1 MERLPQQAWSLFI
14 KIYHQLLPSVQH
26 SSVHQQ
32 VIFVILII
40 KIQISA
46 TARKRKE
53 DKIFWPVRDRNLFPS
68 QLAKSP
74 LRAPNNEQKR
84 KRSMIWL
91 SSCRHSGRDL
101 SLLPTT
107 SRSSALVPAANR
119 DRPSPAPNNEHYERC
134 QAGAGVDVRTPSLDQ
149 MMDAMDDPDLR
160 PLRWIIITILILFA
174 FLHITCTTFMLSGIP
189 NRVDSHDLK
198 EWRDKSSF
206 GHYDFSYLR
215 IDFSTEL
222 NVGHAF
228 VSFTH
233 PEHITNFVNA
243 KVGKP
248 WSLYGSTKRCE
259 VSSRESTVSSPSSA
273 TPSSGRRLLRAAP
286 SSGTTMSRMSCLTTD
301 TRT

>member
-1 MERLPQQAWSLFI
+1 MIIIMARLPQQALSSFI

-53 DKIFWPVRDRNLFPS
+53 DKIFWPDRDLFPS

-84 KRSMIWL
+84 KRSMI
-91 SSCRHSGRDL
+91 
-101 SLLPTT
+101 
-107 SRSSALVPAANR
+107 
-119 DRPSPAPNNEHYERC
+119 
-134 QAGAGVDVRTPSLDQ
+134 
-149 MMDAMDDPDLR
+149 
-160 PLRWIIITILILFA
+160 
-174 FLHITCTTFMLSGIP
+174 
-189 NRVDSHDLK
+189 
-198 EWRDKSSF
+198 
-206 GHYDFSYLR
+206 YLR

-222 NVGHAF
+222 NVGYAF
-228 VSFTH
+228 VNFTH

-259 VSSRESTVSSPSSA
+259 VSYVTIQGIDCLLAKFRNSVIMEEAASCRPKLWYHHESDVLPDNRHSYLIDIEQRAPRPFFWSLRKHIILQST
-273 TPSSGRRLLRAAP
+273 LRA
-286 SSGTTMSRMSCLTTD
+286 
-301 TRT
+301 

>member
-1 MERLPQQAWSLFI
+1 MARLPQQALSSFI

-53 DKIFWPVRDRNLFPS
+53 DKIFWPDRDLFPS
-68 QLAKSP
+68 QLAKNP

-107 SRSSALVPAANR
+107 SRSSALVPAADR
-119 DRPSPAPNNEHYERC
+119 DGPSPAPNNEHYERC
-134 QAGAGVDVRTPSLDQ
+134 QVGAGVDVRTPRSTTRNLNP
-149 MMDAMDDPDLR
+149 ANIS
-160 PLRWIIITILILFA
+160 WI
-174 FLHITCTTFMLSGIP
+174 P
-189 NRVDSHDLK
+189 
-198 EWRDKSSF
+198 
-206 GHYDFSYLR
+206 
-215 IDFSTEL
+215 STEL
-222 NVGHAF
+222 NVGYAF
-228 VSFTH
+228 VNFTH

-259 VSSRESTVSSPSSA
+259 VSYATIQGIDCLLAKFRNSVIMEEAASCRPKLWYHHESDVLPDNRHSYLIDVEQRAPRPFFWSLRKHIILQST
-273 TPSSGRRLLRAAP
+273 LRA
-286 SSGTTMSRMSCLTTD
+286 
-301 TRT
+301 

>member
-1 MERLPQQAWSLFI
+1 MARLPQQALSSFI

-53 DKIFWPVRDRNLFPS
+53 DKIFWPDRDLFPS

-84 KRSMIWL
+84 KRSMI
-91 SSCRHSGRDL
+91 
-101 SLLPTT
+101 
-107 SRSSALVPAANR
+107 
-119 DRPSPAPNNEHYERC
+119 
-134 QAGAGVDVRTPSLDQ
+134 
-149 MMDAMDDPDLR
+149 
-160 PLRWIIITILILFA
+160 
-174 FLHITCTTFMLSGIP
+174 
-189 NRVDSHDLK
+189 
-198 EWRDKSSF
+198 
-206 GHYDFSYLR
+206 YLR

-222 NVGHAF
+222 NVGYAF
-228 VSFTH
+228 VNFTH

-259 VSSRESTVSSPSSA
+259 VSYVTIQGIDCLLAKFRNSVIMEEAASCRPKLWYHHESDVLPDNRHSYLIDIEQRAPRPFFWSLRKHIILQST
-273 TPSSGRRLLRAAP
+273 LRA
-286 SSGTTMSRMSCLTTD
+286 
-301 TRT
+301 

>member
-1 MERLPQQAWSLFI
+1 MARLPQQAWSLFI

-40 KIQISA
+40 KIHIRA

-53 DKIFWPVRDRNLFPS
+53 DKIFWPDRDLFPS

-84 KRSMIWL
+84 KRSMI
-91 SSCRHSGRDL
+91 
-101 SLLPTT
+101 
-107 SRSSALVPAANR
+107 
-119 DRPSPAPNNEHYERC
+119 
-134 QAGAGVDVRTPSLDQ
+134 
-149 MMDAMDDPDLR
+149 
-160 PLRWIIITILILFA
+160 
-174 FLHITCTTFMLSGIP
+174 
-189 NRVDSHDLK
+189 
-198 EWRDKSSF
+198 
-206 GHYDFSYLR
+206 YLR

-222 NVGHAF
+222 NVGYAF
-228 VSFTH
+228 VNFTH

-259 VSSRESTVSSPSSA
+259 VSYA
-273 TPSSGRRLLRAAP
+273 TIQGIDCLLAKFLNSVIMEEAA
-286 SSGTTMSRMSCLTTD
+286 SCRPKLWYHHELD
-301 TRT
+301 VLPDNRHRGGCFVPPQALVPP

>member
-1 MERLPQQAWSLFI
+1 MARLPQQALSSFI

-40 KIQISA
+40 KIHISA

-53 DKIFWPVRDRNLFPS
+53 DKIFWPDRDLFPS

-119 DRPSPAPNNEHYERC
+119 DGPSPAPNNEHYERC
-134 QAGAGVDVRTPSLDQ
+134 Q
-149 MMDAMDDPDLR
+149 
-160 PLRWIIITILILFA
+160 
-174 FLHITCTTFMLSGIP
+174 
-189 NRVDSHDLK
+189 
-198 EWRDKSSF
+198 
-206 GHYDFSYLR
+206 
-215 IDFSTEL
+215 EL
-222 NVGHAF
+222 NVGYAF
-228 VSFTH
+228 VNFTH

-259 VSSRESTVSSPSSA
+259 VSYA
-273 TPSSGRRLLRAAP
+273 TTQGIDCLLAKFRNSVIMEEAA
-286 SSGTTMSRMSCLTTD
+286 SCRPKLWYHHELD
-301 TRT
+301 VLPDNRQRGGCFVPPQALVPP

>member
-1 MERLPQQAWSLFI
+1 MARLPQQAWSLFI
-14 KIYHQLLPSVQH
+14 KIYHQLLPSVQN

-53 DKIFWPVRDRNLFPS
+53 DKIFWPDRDLFPS
-68 QLAKSP
+68 QLAKNP

-119 DRPSPAPNNEHYERC
+119 DGPSPAPNNEHYERC
-134 QAGAGVDVRTPSLDQ
+134 Q
-149 MMDAMDDPDLR
+149 
-160 PLRWIIITILILFA
+160 
-174 FLHITCTTFMLSGIP
+174 
-189 NRVDSHDLK
+189 
-198 EWRDKSSF
+198 
-206 GHYDFSYLR
+206 
-215 IDFSTEL
+215 EL
-222 NVGHAF
+222 NVGYAF
-228 VSFTH
+228 VNFTH

-259 VSSRESTVSSPSSA
+259 VSYATIQGIDCLLAKFLNSVIMEEAASCRPKLWYHHELDVLPDNRHSYLIDIEQQAPRPFFWSLRKHIILQST
-273 TPSSGRRLLRAAP
+273 LRA
-286 SSGTTMSRMSCLTTD
+286 
-301 TRT
+301 

>member
-53 DKIFWPVRDRNLFPS
+53 DKIFWPVRDRDLFPS

-84 KRSMIWL
+84 KRSMIRPWFL
-91 SSCRHSGRDL
+91 PQIETDPP
-101 SLLPTT
+101 LLPTT
-107 SRSSALVPAANR
+107 SITNVVKV
-119 DRPSPAPNNEHYERC
+119 HYSKPQPC
-134 QAGAGVDVRTPSLDQ
+134 QHIMNPVVSLDQ

-273 TPSSGRRLLRAAP
+273 TPSSWRRLLRAAP